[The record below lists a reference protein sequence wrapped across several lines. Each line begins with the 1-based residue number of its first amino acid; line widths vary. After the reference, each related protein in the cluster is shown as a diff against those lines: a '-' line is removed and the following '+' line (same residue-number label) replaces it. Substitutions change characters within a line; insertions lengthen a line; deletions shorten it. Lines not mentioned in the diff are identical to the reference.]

1 MTFQTNAGPAGDDPG
16 RWLLDQMRV
25 MAPHPRSITGDGVR
39 ATLADVAKHI
49 PLTVHEVP
57 TGTPVLDWTV
67 PREWNVR
74 SAWLEDPS
82 GRRVVDVADN
92 PLHLLGYSVPL
103 DARMSLGELRPHL
116 LTLPDAPDRIPYR
129 TSYYNDNWG
138 FCLADEVARALP
150 DGTYTVHI
158 DTTLTE
164 GSLTYGEFV
173 LPGRSDETVLIST
186 HVCHPAMANAHL
198 SGIAV
203 STLLAATL
211 AAAGRPGASERGLDE
226 PAHRLTYRFLFIP
239 GTIGSITWLAR
250 NRDLTDRIHAGLVL
264 TGLGDRSGF
273 TYKRSRRGGSAVDRA
288 VELVLATVGEPGR
301 IVDFSP
307 YGYDERQFC
316 SPGFDLPVGRF
327 GRGQHGEYPEYHTS
341 ADDLG
346 FVDPDRLAGSFRAV
360 ARIVDI
366 LERDRIWRN
375 LAPYGEPQLGRRGLY
390 RGIGSVMNSKAYEM
404 GLLWMLSY
412 SDGRNSVI
420 DIAERSGLSFDA
432 LADAADALAAAD
444 LLAPA

>member
-1 MTFQTNAGPAGDDPG
+1 MTSLTTGPDPAGDDPG
-16 RWLLDQMRV
+16 GWLLDLMRV

-49 PLTVHEVP
+49 PLVVHEVP
-57 TGTPVLDWTV
+57 SGTPVLDWTV

-74 SAWLEDPS
+74 SAWLTDPT

-92 PLHLLGYSVPL
+92 PLHLLGYSVPVE
-103 DARMSLGELRPHL
+103 ARMSLDDLRPHL
-116 LTLPDAPDRIPYR
+116 FSLPDAPDRIPYR

-138 FCLADEVARALP
+138 FCLADELARTLP

-158 DTTLTE
+158 DTSLTE

-173 LPGRSDETVLIST
+173 VPGRGEETVLVST
-186 HVCHPAMANAHL
+186 HVCHPVMANDNL

-203 STLLAATL
+203 ATRLAATL
-211 AAAGRPGASERGLDE
+211 AARPQAPRF
-226 PAHRLTYRFLFIP
+226 TYRFVFVP

-250 NRDLTDRIHAGLVL
+250 NRDVTGRVHAGLVL
-264 TGLGDRSGF
+264 TGLGDRSPF
-273 TYKRSRRGGSAVDRA
+273 TWKRSRRGGTTIDRA
-288 VELVLATVGEPGR
+288 VELVLAQSAETGPGATGEPAR
-301 IVDFSP
+301 LVDFSP
-307 YGYDERQFC
+307 YGYDERQYC

-341 ADDLG
+341 ADDFT
-346 FVDPDRLAGSFRAV
+346 FVDADRLAGSYRTLLQV
-360 ARIVDI
+360 LNV
-366 LERDRIWRN
+366 LERDRTWRN

-390 RGIGSVMNSKAYEM
+390 RGIGSVMGSKAYEM

-412 SDGRNSVI
+412 SDGTNSVG
-420 DIAERSGLSFDA
+420 DIARRSGLSFDA
-432 LADAADALAAAD
+432 LADAADALAAAG